1 MGASWRIAIV
11 ATITLAL
18 CALGVVGLDTE
29 DASAVMET
37 SRLRYD
43 GVRGQP
49 YSNNQQ
55 LLTSEFLRRGE
66 NRERRVPPS
75 LMGASQGAQDL
86 TASQQ
91 KSVLAKL
98 AAEKRRLR
106 GILALHRR
114 SQSESREWE
123 ERPRRQHRY
132 ERSWAPRREVFA
144 EEEVHSQPVRH
155 PLPDPDSEASEA
167 LVEHSSAMF
176 RAAMLA
182 EVKQA
187 ARDRKRRASIERDEE
202 ELEEEQA
209 MAFRAKLHEKDQKNR
224 AQKARLLHRLRQ
236 YKRKDRI
243 SQQMIKDAEKQ
254 ATESAAQAAHAAAEQ
269 VAGQMEKELMI
280 DVRQHIPQQLSQQVL
295 QGSAAPAAPQ
305 TDTGDLITVEPA
317 QATVKQRDPEVK
329 ALKGEIA
336 SLREALAAKTG
347 AVAQKTEAAPVAAP
361 AVVTPEMAT
370 PDATPLIMEDD
381 STSTAEVSSKAHV
394 QKAAH
399 SAANTAAKKK
409 PKSARVAPQ
418 SPQQVA
424 EPAKEP
430 SVVDVVPEKPLD
442 GPVKV
447 DAEPTPSDDEEP
459 VIEGAENEEQAE
471 TDLIAYAIWGSVGA
485 LVVGIFSTIVYC
497 ACQQPRDRPW
507 GMPPKRQF

>member
-1 MGASWRIAIV
+1 MAIA
-11 ATITLAL
+11 ATIMLAL
-18 CALGVVGLDTE
+18 CALGVVGLDNE
-29 DASAVMET
+29 DAGAVMET
-37 SRLRYD
+37 DRLRYD
-43 GVRGQP
+43 GMRGQS
-49 YSNNQQ
+49 YTNNQQ
-55 LLTSEFLRRGE
+55 ALESEFLSRGE
-66 NRERRVPPS
+66 NGDRRVLPS
-75 LMGASQGAQDL
+75 LMEVSHRAPDL

-106 GILALHRR
+106 SILARHRQ
-114 SQSESREWE
+114 SESESREWE

-132 ERSWAPRREVFA
+132 VRSWAPRREVFA
-144 EEEVHSQPVRH
+144 EEEVHSQRVRH
-155 PLPDPDSEASEA
+155 PLPDPEGDESEA

-187 ARDRKRRASIERDEE
+187 ARDRKRRASIDRDEE

-209 MAFRAKLHEKDQKNR
+209 LAFRAKLHEKDQKNR
-224 AQKARLLHRLRQ
+224 AQKERLLHRIRQ
-236 YKRKDRI
+236 YKRKDRM

-254 ATESAAQAAHAAAEQ
+254 ATQSAAQAAHAAAEQ
-269 VAGQMEKELMI
+269 VAGQMEKELMM
-280 DVRQHIPQQLSQQVL
+280 DVRQHIPQQISQQVL
-295 QGSAAPAAPQ
+295 QNSAAPVTSQ
-305 TDTGDLITVEPA
+305 SDTGNLISVEPA
-317 QATVKQRDPEVK
+317 QAPVKQPDPDVT

-347 AVAQKTEAAPVAAP
+347 AAAQTEVAPEAAPAAVAP
-361 AVVTPEMAT
+361 EMDTPE
-370 PDATPLIMEDD
+370 ATPLIMEDD
-381 STSTAEVSSKAHV
+381 STSTAEVAPKAHV

-399 SAANTAAKKK
+399 PAASTASKKQ
-409 PKSARVAPQ
+409 PQSARVAPQ
-418 SPQQVA
+418 PPQQVA

-430 SVVDVVPEKPLD
+430 SVVDVVPEKPQG
-442 GPVKV
+442 GPVEV
-447 DAEPTPSDDEEP
+447 DAEPTPSDDEQP